1 MSEVVVVAVVHA
13 KAGLRDEVERIT
25 REVLIPATHA
35 EEGCI
40 TFALHRDSKDPNCL
54 VLVERWKDGDA
65 LGAHMGTAHLAE
77 FRAQVGPLSERI
89 PDVYVLDAVA
99 AGDGAKGVL

>member
-35 EEGCI
+35 EEG
-40 TFALHRDSKDPNCL
+40 
-54 VLVERWKDGDA
+54 G
-65 LGAHMGTAHLAE
+65 
-77 FRAQVGPLSERI
+77 
-89 PDVYVLDAVA
+89 
-99 AGDGAKGVL
+99 